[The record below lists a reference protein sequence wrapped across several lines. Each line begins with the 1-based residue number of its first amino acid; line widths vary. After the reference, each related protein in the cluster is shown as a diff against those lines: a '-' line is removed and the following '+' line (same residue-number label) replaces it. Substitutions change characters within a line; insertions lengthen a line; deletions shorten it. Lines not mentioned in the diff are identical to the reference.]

1 LTGAPL
7 PLLTRTR
14 RFLGVASMV
23 LAIYCRYKSRQVL
36 GLLTGR
42 RHHHDWYDGCHHASA
57 LRLRNT
63 ALAMEGLLI
72 KACQFAGSRADVLP
86 PAWIEILS
94 ELHDRVP
101 PRPFTEMKPWLEQQ
115 LGKTLEQAYSS
126 FDTQPIAAA
135 SLAQVYRAT
144 LHDGTP
150 VAVKVQYPG
159 IDRVIATDIANFGF
173 FVRLLARIERSFDLR
188 VLLSEIA
195 TYVPLELDFVN
206 EAANARKFRDNFAD
220 DPGVEFPEP
229 IEELTCRTVLTM
241 HFMEGVK
248 PTDLAALK
256 RLGIDPHEVAE
267 RLVRCYLVQ
276 ILKHGF
282 FHADPHPGNLL
293 VRPGPVL
300 VLLDLGLARE
310 FTPEKRKSA
319 ARLAA
324 AVVADDP
331 ARVASAFRELGFETR
346 DQDDEVFATIAELM
360 LGQALASGR
369 AYADPAMV
377 ERINDELW
385 HALRGNP
392 IVKAGSD
399 LLLVLRVMGL
409 LSGLGKQLDS
419 QVDPV
424 KAMVPFLAGL
434 E

>member
-1 LTGAPL
+1 
-7 PLLTRTR
+7 
-14 RFLGVASMV
+14 M
-23 LAIYCRYKSRQVL
+23 
-36 GLLTGR
+36 
-42 RHHHDWYDGCHHASA
+42 
-57 LRLRNT
+57 
-63 ALAMEGLLI
+63 
-72 KACQFAGSRADVLP
+72 
-86 PAWIEILS
+86 
-94 ELHDRVP
+94 
-101 PRPFTEMKPWLEQQ
+101 
-115 LGKTLEQAYSS
+115 
-126 FDTQPIAAA
+126 
-135 SLAQVYRAT
+135 
-144 LHDGTP
+144 
-150 VAVKVQYPG
+150 
-159 IDRVIATDIANFGF
+159 
-173 FVRLLARIERSFDLR
+173 
-188 VLLSEIA
+188 LLSEIA

-377 ERINDELW
+377 DRINDELW
-385 HALRGNP
+385 RALRANP

-424 KAMVPFLAGL
+424 KAMVPFLVGL